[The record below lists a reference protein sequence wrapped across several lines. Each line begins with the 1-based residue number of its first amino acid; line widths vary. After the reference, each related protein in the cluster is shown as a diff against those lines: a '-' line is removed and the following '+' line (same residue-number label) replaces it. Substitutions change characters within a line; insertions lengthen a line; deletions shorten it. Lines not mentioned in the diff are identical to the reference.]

1 MKGAP
6 EGLSHSEIMLGAK
19 RGEEVADAGSQGMIA
34 GAEVE
39 RLRQGWARAVRFHL
53 RQLRKREGRPVLELH
68 RKSPGQLG

>member
-6 EGLSHSEIMLGAK
+6 DGVSHSEIMLRAK
-19 RGEEVADAGSQGMIA
+19 RREEVADVGAQGMIA

-39 RLRQGWARAVRFHL
+39 LRRQGWLRSIRFHL
-53 RQLRKREGRPVLELH
+53 REQRKREGRPVLELH